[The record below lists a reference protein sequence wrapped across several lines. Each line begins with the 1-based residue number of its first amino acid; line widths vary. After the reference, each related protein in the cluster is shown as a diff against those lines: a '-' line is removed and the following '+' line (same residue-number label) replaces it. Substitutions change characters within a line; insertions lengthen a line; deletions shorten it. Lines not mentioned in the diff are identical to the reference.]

1 MYPTVFWSACNQY
14 DKFPSCGKSVCC
26 FYSHVTVISQ
36 WRTLIRRT
44 VFLWKWVQNL
54 NRALELIETEKNLIS
69 HPYNVMFIVYMDI
82 LTGNL
87 TIKLLLLTIVAST
100 YIWVDS
106 SLEGVSCS
114 CSKGKHYIIYIIQ
127 SIIDFQCYIIFVHH
141 TFITSGCWRWDMS
154 MSCSPQTKINHN
166 VLNVWAK
173 SVSRSDYIL
182 HMQWLVTGGSL
193 FFIWIPICLH
203 EVISSLPGFLL

>member
-1 MYPTVFWSACNQY
+1 
-14 DKFPSCGKSVCC
+14 
-26 FYSHVTVISQ
+26 
-36 WRTLIRRT
+36 
-44 VFLWKWVQNL
+44 
-54 NRALELIETEKNLIS
+54 
-69 HPYNVMFIVYMDI
+69 MFIVYTDI

-114 CSKGKHYIIYIIQ
+114 CSKGKHCIIYIIQ

-203 EVISSLPGFLL
+203 EVISSLPGFLLWIDSSHSKKQIFLIKLLLFVEKLTSSLCWETPFMTDDDQVSEHHSVRAERAGLVVW